1 MEYDAEAAI
10 ERAAHTVEASRLL
23 ATRAMDIAQACRE
36 ATTDDVV
43 MAVVDA
49 DMSFGGAWIIHNQ
62 NIMPWEDRLEDGAW
76 SLLFAPRT
84 RVEDVV
90 AQCANLEEMARRRW
104 AMLKRWQSRPALG

>member
-49 DMSFGGAWIIHNQ
+49 DMSFGGAWIIPNQ
-62 NIMPWEDRLEDGAW
+62 NIVPWEDRLEDGAW